1 MIPARLRFEAFA
13 GCHADR
19 PAPAGIDP
27 IDWLQ
32 VRLAAWE
39 ARQPFHTASALPVA
53 LGIVEECGEL
63 ADAHS
68 SAAIVDA
75 LGDIAIYTCQFA
87 TRHRLAMSV
96 LIAESNEAPDF
107 PHAGGR
113 WRMVTASAGAVAHL
127 ALKREQGIREGALP
141 AEEYRAKLAGAIVR
155 LLADVSD
162 AANRNLA
169 ECFTTTAATILTRDW
184 RADPVGG
191 GRAGEGWARDRRVA
205 PRRWP

>member
-19 PAPAGIDP
+19 PPPDGIDP

-39 ARQPFHTASALPVA
+39 ARQPFWTASALPVA

-63 ADAHS
+63 AEAGS

-75 LGDIAIYTCQFA
+75 VGDVAIYTCQLA
-87 TRHRLAMSV
+87 TRHRLALSV
-96 LIAESNEAPDF
+96 LIAESCEAPDS
-107 PHAGGR
+107 PWPSGQ
-113 WRMVTASAGAVAHL
+113 WRCVMASAGRVAHL
-127 ALKREQGIREGALP
+127 ALKREQRIREGALP
-141 AEEYRAKLAGAIVR
+141 AEEYRAKLTDAIVR

-162 AANRNLA
+162 AANRSLA
-169 ECFTTTAATILTRDW
+169 ECFTTTAAKILTRDW

-191 GRAGEGWARDRRVA
+191 GQ
-205 PRRWP
+205 